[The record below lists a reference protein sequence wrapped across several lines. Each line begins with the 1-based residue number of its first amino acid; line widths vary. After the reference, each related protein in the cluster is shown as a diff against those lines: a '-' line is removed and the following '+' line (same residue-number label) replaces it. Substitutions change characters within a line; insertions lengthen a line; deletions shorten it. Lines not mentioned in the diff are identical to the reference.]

1 MEEPIFQ
8 DKNFIIMIDGFIAN
22 IKEILG
28 DNLLSVIISGSVAL
42 GDYIYGKGGDIDF
55 FCSN

>member
-55 FCSN
+55 FL